1 MFIKRSKEFYLFE
14 GSLALEI
21 NILSQAIDSLLDK
34 WSGNNPIQVEEKE
47 GMNERKKVNKFVETR
62 DI

>member
-14 GSLALEI
+14 DSLALEI

-34 WSGNNPIQVEEKE
+34 
-47 GMNERKKVNKFVETR
+47 
-62 DI
+62 